1 MPLHTAEWG
10 GKLDLQPF
18 VLENRCSCVNAIST
32 DPLLSV
38 ICTKKRSLV
47 VKLLLFTMLVIV
59 FKLYWR

>member
-38 ICTKKRSLV
+38 ICTKKKEFSCETTSFYNACNCV
-47 VKLLLFTMLVIV
+47 
-59 FKLYWR
+59 